1 MKQMW
6 LIFKDNKNMLFE
18 IIGQSNDDTNF
29 NKDVVSI
36 QNNGYSVSCTSE
48 YINNS
53 TKEYII
59 EIFQNMGFTY
69 SKNLFEN
76 MKNISK
82 KRTKMNTWDFNNCKS
97 FLEYMIQEKENNSDL
112 IKAYEKLIE
121 ETTKYDIAISS
132 HNAEVQKNWENSQ
145 KEITTNFQTNQ
156 ADVTKESIKQGFNS
170 IN

>member
-59 EIFQNMGFTY
+59 ESFQNMGFTY

-76 MKNISK
+76 MKNNSK
-82 KRTKMNTWDFNNCKS
+82 KKD
-97 FLEYMIQEKENNSDL
+97 
-112 IKAYEKLIE
+112 
-121 ETTKYDIAISS
+121 
-132 HNAEVQKNWENSQ
+132 
-145 KEITTNFQTNQ
+145 
-156 ADVTKESIKQGFNS
+156 
-170 IN
+170 

>member
-1 MKQMW
+1 
-6 LIFKDNKNMLFE
+6 
-18 IIGQSNDDTNF
+18 
-29 NKDVVSI
+29 
-36 QNNGYSVSCTSE
+36 
-48 YINNS
+48 
-53 TKEYII
+53 
-59 EIFQNMGFTY
+59 
-69 SKNLFEN
+69 
-76 MKNISK
+76 
-82 KRTKMNTWDFNNCKS
+82 MNTWDFNNCKS

-121 ETTKYDIAISS
+121 EKTKYDIAISS